1 MKLNVFL
8 CEHGLYMFFLISRNP
23 NGPGLTNW
31 SPYTNQ
37 SESFKQLSMT
47 NTTNGNHYRKEEMEM
62 WGKIEELE
70 NSTSGVP
77 DIQRGPIF
85 ISMLVCCFAIIYR
98 YI

>member
-1 MKLNVFL
+1 
-8 CEHGLYMFFLISRNP
+8 MFFYVNMGYIYSFLISRNP

-85 ISMLVCCFAIIYR
+85 ISLLVCCFAIIYR